1 MGRARAGVQV
11 AIIINTVAIVAIFGH
26 TFCEPLVFAIAE
38 HVINE
43 VLGVLE
49 HVASGGGKGERC
61 VGGWFEN
68 PCRAVSVDVLIP
80 VPVPTTASS
89 SVAFTLYL
97 QPLFRYGSADLSL
110 GAWGFAFRKTVQAEV
125 RFTACNSSFFS
136 TKSDATNTV
145 ITQTKL
151 VEKLAAKTELPKT
164 EVLAILRALA
174 ETVNE
179 EVLINGV
186 DVRIAKL
193 GTFKRKEL
201 LARKGRNPKTGEEL
215 DIMPKNSVKFMASS
229 SLKES
234 PSTA

>member
-1 MGRARAGVQV
+1 MALRICRS
-11 AIIINTVAIVAIFGH
+11 
-26 TFCEPLVFAIAE
+26 
-38 HVINE
+38 
-43 VLGVLE
+43 VLG
-49 HVASGGGKGERC
+49 
-61 VGGWFEN
+61 
-68 PCRAVSVDVLIP
+68 
-80 VPVPTTASS
+80 
-89 SVAFTLYL
+89 
-97 QPLFRYGSADLSL
+97 GSPFARLS
-110 GAWGFAFRKTVQAEV
+110 RTEV